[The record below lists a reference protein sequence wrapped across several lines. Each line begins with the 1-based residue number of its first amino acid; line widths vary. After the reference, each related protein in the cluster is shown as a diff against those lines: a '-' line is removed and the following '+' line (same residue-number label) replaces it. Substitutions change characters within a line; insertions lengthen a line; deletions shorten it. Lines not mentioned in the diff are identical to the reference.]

1 MRVLLLSIALMLST
15 FGQLMAHEMKVVQL
29 QHRSADEVLPLIRP
43 LLSDGEVASGM
54 GDQLILSTSPEK
66 LAQIKQILASFDR
79 APRRLRISVM
89 QDVDQATLARM
100 REVSGRVR
108 LGNSARLDVPGS
120 GNQNGLNVQLQQG
133 GDTLNARIEDRDSQ
147 NKDHKTQKVS
157 VLEGG
162 RAYIRVGQ
170 TVPIPQRQIIQHPW
184 GTEVV
189 EQTQYQDV
197 SSGFYVS
204 PRIRGDNVTLD
215 ISTQNDS
222 LGNMQGNYPVQ
233 NVQRSATTVS
243 GRLGEWM
250 EMGGVSQH
258 QESRNDSLS
267 SRSSSSTDDNRNI
280 FIKVEEIAQ

>member
-1 MRVLLLSIALMLST
+1 MRVWILGILLTLSSAGALFAQELEVIE
-15 FGQLMAHEMKVVQL
+15 LK
-29 QHRSADEVLPLIRP
+29 HRSADEVLPIIRP
-43 LLSDGEVASGM
+43 LLEPDEVANGM
-54 GDQLILSTSPEK
+54 GYQLILRTSPAT
-66 LAQIKQILASFDR
+66 LAQIKQVLASLDQ

-89 QDVDQATLARM
+89 QDVDQATLAHM
-100 REVSGRVR
+100 REVSGSVR
-108 LGNSARLDVPGS
+108 LGNSVRLDVPG
-120 GNQNGLNVQLQQG
+120 GANQNGLSAQLQRG
-133 GDTLNARIEDRDSQ
+133 GDTLNARIDDRDSQ
-147 NKDHKTQKVS
+147 NKDHKTQQVQ

-170 TVPIPQRQIIQHPW
+170 AVPVPQRQLIQHPW

-204 PRIRGDNVTLD
+204 PRIRGDHVTLE

-222 LGNMQGNYPVQ
+222 VGNMQGNYPRQ
-233 NVQRSATTVS
+233 NVQRSSTTLS

-258 QESRNDSLS
+258 QESRNDSLNSRNS
-267 SRSSSSTDDNRNI
+267 SQTDESRNVY
-280 FIKVEEIAQ
+280 IKVEEITQ

>member
-1 MRVLLLSIALMLST
+1 MRMLLLSIALTLLT
-15 FGQLMAHEMKVVQL
+15 FGQLMAHELEVVQL

-43 LLSDGEVASGM
+43 LLANDEVANGM
-54 GDQLILSTSPEK
+54 GYQLILRTSPET
-66 LAQIKQILASFDR
+66 LAQIKQVLASVDS

-89 QDVDQATLARM
+89 QNVDQATLARM
-100 REVSGRVR
+100 REVSGSVR

-147 NKDHKTQKVS
+147 NKDHKTQQVS

-162 RAYIRVGQ
+162 RAFIRVGQ
-170 TVPIPQRQIIQHPW
+170 IVPVPQRQIIQHPW
-184 GTEVV
+184 VTEVV

-222 LGNMQGNYPVQ
+222 LGNIQGNYPCRMY
-233 NVQRSATTVS
+233 NVRQLLCRGAWVSGWRWAACHNIRRVVTTV
-243 GRLGEWM
+243 
-250 EMGGVSQH
+250 
-258 QESRNDSLS
+258 
-267 SRSSSSTDDNRNI
+267 
-280 FIKVEEIAQ
+280 

>member
-1 MRVLLLSIALMLST
+1 MRVLLLSIALMLSS
-15 FGQLMAHEMKVVQL
+15 FGQLMAHEMEVVQL
-29 QHRSADEVLPLIRP
+29 QHRSADEVLPLIRT
-43 LLSDGEVASGM
+43 LLADGEVANGM

-120 GNQNGLNVQLQQG
+120 GSQNGLNVQLQQG

-147 NKDHKTQKVS
+147 SKDHKTQQVS

-162 RAYIRVGQ
+162 RAFIRVGQ
-170 TVPIPQRQIIQHPW
+170 MVPVPQRQIIQHPW

-222 LGNMQGNYPVQ
+222 LGNIQGNYPSQ
-233 NVQRSATTVS
+233 NLQRAATTLS

-258 QESRNDSLS
+258 QESRNDSLN
-267 SRSSSSTDDNRNI
+267 SRSSSSTDDNRNVY
-280 FIKVEEIAQ
+280 IKVEEIAQ

>member
-1 MRVLLLSIALMLST
+1 MRVMLLVILLMSSAV
-15 FGQLMAHEMKVVQL
+15 FQSWAQAAEVVQL
-29 QHRSADEVLPLIRP
+29 QHRSVDEVLPLIRP
-43 LLSDGEVASGM
+43 LLGDGEVANGI
-54 GDQLILSTSPEK
+54 GDQLILSASPDK
-66 LAQIKQILASFDR
+66 LAQIKQILASIDR

-89 QDVDQATLARM
+89 QDVDQATLAHM
-100 REVSGRVR
+100 REVSGNVR
-108 LGNSARLDVPGS
+108 LGNSVRLDVPGDA
-120 GNQNGLNVQLQQG
+120 NQNGLSAQLQRG
-133 GDTLNARIEDRDSQ
+133 GDTLNARINDRDSQ
-147 NKDHKTQKVS
+147 NKDHKTQQVQ

-170 TVPIPQRQIIQHPW
+170 AVPVPQRQLIQHPW

-204 PRIRGDNVTLD
+204 PRIRGDHVTLE

-222 LGNMQGNYPVQ
+222 VGNMQGNYPRQ
-233 NVQRSATTVS
+233 NVQRSSTTLS

-258 QESRNDSLS
+258 QESRNDSLNSRNS
-267 SRSSSSTDDNRNI
+267 SQTDESRNVY
-280 FIKVEEIAQ
+280 IKVEEITQ